1 MHTPLPTHPDAEF
14 IDFQQAVAGQYSL
27 ERELGRGG
35 MGIVFLAREVR
46 LARPVA
52 IKVLPRALAL
62 GRPEL
67 RERFVREAQMAAQL
81 SHPNIVAIHQVAE
94 AGEFVYFV
102 MAYIEGETLGE
113 RLRAKG
119 ALTPAEGARIFR
131 DVGWALAYAHLRG
144 IVHRDVKPDN
154 ILLER
159 GTGRALVTDFGI
171 AGDIETASIADGAY
185 IRGTV
190 HYLSP
195 EQAAGAGVDGRSD
208 LYSLGVTAYY
218 ALTGRLPFDGP
229 SVTAVMIAHA
239 TKRAKSIVEHA
250 SHVPHKLADAVERC
264 IEKLPERRW
273 QSGEK
278 FAEAIDAA
286 VEAPKELPAPMRA
299 WLTQGERS
307 RGLKFVVTLY
317 GTSGFVGLLLARE
330 PVWALGLATVAA
342 TLVLLPMLTALR
354 RLIAGGFG
362 LEEIRS
368 AVATYNQRKREE
380 MEYESSATFA
390 LTPRRLG
397 VMSATLGTAAV
408 AGTIWINLVP
418 WLQRTM
424 MPGLVVIVA
433 ALTVITGVTA
443 FIRHMQLGR
452 NKWLGS
458 PRLRFWRSKW
468 GERLFRLAARGMQRP
483 VSTSTA
489 LPQHTEVA
497 LGRALD
503 ALFES
508 LPKATRK
515 ELKEVPETVR
525 RLEDEARKL
534 RESLDAIDAAIAAAE
549 RAEQPAHAR
558 ELEREHERITA
569 RLGSTVTALE
579 TIRLGLLR
587 LQIGAA
593 PVSTVTEAIEAAARI
608 GVEIDIAADAQ
619 REVSAVMR
627 RLPAEAQRPVTP
639 IPRNTPV

>member
-1 MHTPLPTHPDAEF
+1 MHTPLPTQPDTEF
-14 IDFQQAVAGQYSL
+14 IDFQQAVAGVYSL

-52 IKVLPRALAL
+52 IKVLPRMLAL

-113 RLRAKG
+113 RLRSKG
-119 ALTPAEGARIFR
+119 ALTPVEGARIFR

-144 IVHRDVKPDN
+144 IVHRDIKPDN

-171 AGDIETASIADGAY
+171 AGDIETASTADGAY
-185 IRGTV
+185 VRGTV

-195 EQAAGAGVDGRSD
+195 EQAAGAAVDGRSD

-239 TKRAKSIVEHA
+239 TKRAKSIVEIA
-250 SHVPHKLADAVERC
+250 SHVPHKLAEAIERC
-264 IEKLPERRW
+264 IEKAPERRW
-273 QSGEK
+273 PSGEK
-278 FAEAIDAA
+278 FAEAVDAS

-317 GTSGFVGLLLARE
+317 GTSGFVGLLVAKQPL
-330 PVWALGLATVAA
+330 WALALASVAGA
-342 TLVLLPMLTALR
+342 LVFLPMVTALR
-354 RLIAGGFG
+354 RLVAGGFG
-362 LEEIRS
+362 LEEIRAS
-368 AVATYNQRKREE
+368 VATHNLRKREE
-380 MEYESSATFA
+380 MEYESSATLA

-397 VMSATLGTAAV
+397 IISATLGVAATV
-408 AGTIWINLVP
+408 GAIWINSVP
-418 WLQRTM
+418 ALGRTM
-424 MPGLVVIVA
+424 LPGLTVIA
-433 ALTVITGVTA
+433 GALTVLTGVTA
-443 FIRHMQLGR
+443 FIRHTQLGR

-468 GERLFRLAARGMQRP
+468 GERLYRIASRGIQRT
-483 VSTSTA
+483 VSASTA

-515 ELKEVPETVR
+515 ELKDVPETVR
-525 RLEDEARKL
+525 RLEEEARKL

-549 RAEQPAHAR
+549 RAEQPAHVR

-569 RLGSTVTALE
+569 RLASTVTALE

-593 PVSTVTEAIEAAARI
+593 PVSTVTEAIAAATRI
-608 GVEIDIAADAQ
+608 GEEIDRADSAQ
-619 REVSAVMR
+619 REVSAALKPLR
-627 RLPAEAQRPVTP
+627 SPQLSQLPEAEK
-639 IPRNTPV
+639 TPV